1 MNNCST
7 IIALVEQLF
16 ICSFLKRAVIYMSEE
31 LREDIRKIG
40 ISAVLLAAVML
51 LDRFL
56 NLPIWAALLLYL
68 IPYLTVGFEVLK
80 DAAKIL
86 LKESFLTRTFS
97 CASQLSA
104 RL

>member
-56 NLPIWAALLLYL
+56 NLPDMGSASALSYSISHGWL
-68 IPYLTVGFEVLK
+68 
-80 DAAKIL
+80 
-86 LKESFLTRTFS
+86 
-97 CASQLSA
+97 
-104 RL
+104 